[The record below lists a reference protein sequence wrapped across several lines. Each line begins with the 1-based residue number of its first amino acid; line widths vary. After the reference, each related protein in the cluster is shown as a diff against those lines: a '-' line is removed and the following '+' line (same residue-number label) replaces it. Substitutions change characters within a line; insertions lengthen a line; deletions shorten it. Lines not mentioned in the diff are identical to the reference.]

1 VQDRSATLAAASEL
15 EGWMTRAQGER
26 LWDSAAA
33 VAPGGTIVE
42 IGSYRGKS
50 AVVMASA
57 AAPGVSVTAIDPHAG
72 NDRGPQEIDGYADAA
87 ALDHEVFNRNLERAG
102 VRGRVTHVRA
112 FSSDAHDRVDGPIDL
127 LYIDGA
133 HQRRAALADIEGW
146 GAKVREG
153 GTMLIHDSFS
163 SVGVT
168 TAIAT
173 SLLYSRSWRYQGRSG
188 SLAEYRRVPT
198 STREA
203 RRSTAEQLAAL
214 PWFLRNVGVKVLQAL
229 RLGRWTK
236 VLGHEGSHPPF

>member
-1 VQDRSATLAAASEL
+1 
-15 EGWMTRAQGER
+15 
-26 LWDSAAA
+26 
-33 VAPGGTIVE
+33 
-42 IGSYRGKS
+42 
-50 AVVMASA
+50 
-57 AAPGVSVTAIDPHAG
+57 
-72 NDRGPQEIDGYADAA
+72 
-87 ALDHEVFNRNLERAG
+87 
-102 VRGRVTHVRA
+102 
-112 FSSDAHDRVDGPIDL
+112 
-127 LYIDGA
+127 
-133 HQRRAALADIEGW
+133 
-146 GAKVREG
+146 
-153 GTMLIHDSFS
+153 MLIHDSFS

-173 SLLYSRSWRYQGRSG
+173 SLLYSRTWRYQGRSG

>member
-1 VQDRSATLAAASEL
+1 MRPREL
-15 EGWMTRAQGER
+15 
-26 LWDSAAA
+26 
-33 VAPGGTIVE
+33 
-42 IGSYRGKS
+42 
-50 AVVMASA
+50 
-57 AAPGVSVTAIDPHAG
+57 VSIDPHAG
-72 NDRGPQEIDGYADAA
+72 TDRGPLGAAGQEATAVADHAA
-87 ALDHEVFNRNLERAG
+87 YRENLEQAG
-102 VRGRVTHVRA
+102 VLDQVRHVRA
-112 FSSDAHDRVDGPIDL
+112 FSSDALDEVTEPIDL

-133 HQRRAALADIEGW
+133 HQRRAALADIEPW

-173 SLLYSRSWRYQGRSG
+173 SLLYSRTWRYQGRSG